1 MRQVLHTSHDN
12 IPDGDLRVNIKSFA
26 RHLRAENLSPST
38 EKSYVEAANQLE
50 VFLADK
56 GMPLVVGN
64 LTREHIEAFIADQ
77 LAKWKP
83 ATAANRYRS
92 LQQFFRWLEEEG
104 ELTNGNP
111 MAKMKPPRVPE
122 QPPDVLREEELK
134 ALLKTCEGKGFESR
148 RDAAILRVFMDTGA
162 RLGEVT
168 GIRWDVDD
176 DENNDLDLDRGVLRV
191 LGKGGRFRLVQ
202 LGNKSVKA
210 LDRYLRMRSKHPRAE
225 EKWLWLGGKGGMTD
239 SGIRQIVRRR
249 GRQAGFQKQL
259 HPHQLRHSFAH
270 AWLHA
275 GGGETDLMR
284 VAGWQSRQMLERYGA
299 SAAQERAL
307 SAAKRLALGDRL

>member
-1 MRQVLHTSHDN
+1 V
-12 IPDGDLRVNIKSFA
+12 VNIKSFA
-26 RHLRAENLSPST
+26 RHLRAENLSPQT
-38 EKSYVEAANQLE
+38 EKSYVEAANKLAG
-50 VFLADK
+50 FLADT
-56 GMPLVVGN
+56 GMPLEVAN
-64 LTREHIEAFIADQ
+64 LRREHIEAFIADQ
-77 LAKWKP
+77 LKRWKP

-104 ELTNGNP
+104 ELPNGNP

-122 QPPDVLREEELK
+122 QPPEVLREDELK

-162 RLGEVT
+162 RLGEVA
-168 GIRWDVDD
+168 GIRWDVGD
-176 DENNDLDLDRGVLRV
+176 DENNDVDLDQGVLRL
-191 LGKGGRFRLVQ
+191 LGKGGRPRLVQ
-202 LGNKSVKA
+202 LGNKSIKA
-210 LDRYLRMRSKHPRAE
+210 LDRYLRLRSKHPHAD
-225 EKWLWLGGKGGMTD
+225 EKSLWLGQKGGMTD
-239 SGIRQIVRRR
+239 SGIRQVVRRR

-284 VAGWQSRQMLERYGA
+284 VAGWKSRQMLERYGA

-307 SAAKRLALGDRL
+307 DAAKRLALGDRL

>member
-1 MRQVLHTSHDN
+1 MRRAVHTSQAN
-12 IPDGDLRVNIKSFA
+12 IPDGDLLVNIKSFA

-38 EKSYVEAANQLE
+38 EKSYVEAANKLAG
-50 VFLADK
+50 FLAEK
-56 GMPLVVGN
+56 GMPREVAN
-64 LTREHIEAFIADQ
+64 LTREHVEAFIADQ
-77 LAKWKP
+77 LDRWKP

-104 ELTNGNP
+104 ELTSGNP

-134 ALLKTCEGKGFESR
+134 ALLKACEGKGFEAR
-148 RDAAILRVFMDTGA
+148 RDHAILRVFLDTGA
-162 RLGEVT
+162 RLGEVA
-168 GIRWDVDD
+168 GVRWDIDD
-176 DENNDLDLDRGVLRV
+176 DENNDLDLDRGLLRV
-191 LGKGGRFRLVQ
+191 LGKGGRHRLVQ

-210 LDRYLRMRSKHPRAE
+210 LDRYVRMRSKHPHAD
-225 EKWLWLGGKGGMTD
+225 EKWLWLGGKGRMTD

-284 VAGWQSRQMLERYGA
+284 IAGWKSRQMLERYGA

-307 SAAKRLALGDRL
+307 SAAKRLGLGDRL